1 MRALAKIA
9 SAAALAVATISSAN
23 AAVFVFNFSGTDN
36 SNTLGSA
43 GNVVSSTATNGSS
56 TLGLDVTGWSSNGS
70 SLISAYLGSYAAGL
84 GVKTKAT
91 DAHSIDNMTTT
102 DFVML
107 KFSRNVNL
115 SSAVFNAFYVP
126 GANGPIDSDAIITSA
141 QSYTSNPT
149 PLQTTPAGVFSS
161 DVSSNSS
168 LARPLATSG
177 MNNVWFI
184 AAGGADK
191 LIDGFKIGQITVSA
205 AVPEP
210 TTWAFMILGFGA
222 IGMAMRSRRAKAAKV
237 SYAF

>member
-1 MRALAKIA
+1 MRAFAKIA

-36 SNTLGSA
+36 SNTLGSF
-43 GNVVSSTATNGSS
+43 GNVVSSTATSGSS
-56 TLGLDVTGWSSNGS
+56 SLGLDVTGWSTDGT
-70 SLISAYLGSYAAGL
+70 SLMSAYLGSYAAGL

-91 DAHSIDNMTTT
+91 DAHSIDSMTTT

-115 SSAVFNAFYVP
+115 SSAVFNAFMVP
-126 GANGPIDSDAIITSA
+126 GSYAPKDSDAYVVSA
-141 QSYTSNPT
+141 QSYTANPT
-149 PLQTTPAGVFSS
+149 PLQTTVAGVFPSF
-161 DVSSNSS
+161 VSSNSS
-168 LARPLATSG
+168 LDRPIATTG

-184 AAGGADK
+184 AAGGVDK
-191 LIDGFKIGQITVSA
+191 LVDGFKIGQITVTA